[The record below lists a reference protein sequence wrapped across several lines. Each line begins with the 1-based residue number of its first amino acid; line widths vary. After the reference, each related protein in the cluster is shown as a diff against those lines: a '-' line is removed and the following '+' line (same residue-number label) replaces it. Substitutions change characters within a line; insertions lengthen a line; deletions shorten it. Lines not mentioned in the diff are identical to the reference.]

1 MKQILFLAICAVAAV
16 VFAADNDANV
26 KAELAKLQGTW
37 QLTSAIKDGQPTP
50 DEVVQKI
57 RVVIKDSMHTV
68 YFDKE
73 TIAKEIPFTIDPEKD
88 PRATDDKLPDGKIIR
103 GIYKLDGD
111 TLTSCVGTPDK
122 DRPKEFAAG
131 AGTGCTLRVFKR
143 VKD

>member
-1 MKQILFLAICAVAAV
+1 MKQFLFLAICTVAAV
-16 VFAADNDANV
+16 VLAGDNDANE

-37 QLTSAIKDGQPTP
+37 QLTSATKDGQPTP

-57 RVVIKDSMHTV
+57 RIVIKDSTHTV

-73 TIAKEIPFTIDPEKD
+73 TIAKEIPFTIDPETD
-88 PRATDDKLPDGKIIR
+88 PRATDDKLPDGKFIR
-103 GIYKLDGD
+103 GIYRLDGD
-111 TLTSCVGTPDK
+111 TLTSCVGARDK

-143 VKD
+143 IKE